1 MSIFKAYDIRGI
13 YPKELDEDIAYKIG
27 RATAY
32 FLKAKQI
39 VVGRDIR
46 LSGKRLF
53 DALAEGITDQGV
65 DVIDIGLCSSPM
77 LYFAVNFL
85 KAKGSVMVTAS
96 HNPKEY
102 NGFKFT
108 RENAIPISEDT
119 GIKDVERLVN
129 KNQFKDAQKKGKI
142 IKKEV
147 LSDYTNF
154 VLKFAKNI
162 KPLKVVIDTANGMG
176 GLEVPKVFEKLKC
189 EVIPLFFKLDGTFPN
204 HDPNPLKGESLR
216 FLIEKIKKEKADL
229 GIAFDGDA
237 DRVFFTTEQGEI
249 IPADFITC
257 LIAKEMLKHHPKEK
271 ILYDLRSSWIVKE
284 TVEEAGGKASM
295 SRVGHAFIKEQLR
308 KENGIFA
315 GELSGHF
322 YFRDAFYTD
331 SGIIAV
337 IWILNLLSAE
347 NKKFSE
353 LIKHLKKYYASGEIN
368 SEVEDKEGKMKELA
382 NLYKDGKI
390 SWLDGIRVDFD
401 NWWFNVRPSNTEPLL
416 RLNLEA
422 KSKEFMEKK
431 RDEILRVIRG

>member
-13 YPKELDEDIAYKIG
+13 YPSELNEETAYKIG
-27 RATAY
+27 RATAS

-46 LSGKRLF
+46 LSGKQLF
-53 DALAEGITDQGV
+53 DALAKGITGQGV

-119 GIKDVERLVN
+119 GIKDIERLVN
-129 KNQFKDAQKKGKI
+129 KNQFKDAKNKGKI
-142 IKKEV
+142 VKKEI
-147 LSDYTNF
+147 LNDYTKF
-154 VLKFAKNI
+154 ALKFAKNI
-162 KPLKVVIDTANGMG
+162 RPLKVVIDTANGMG
-176 GLEVPKVFEKLKC
+176 GLEVPKVFKKLPCK
-189 EVIPLFFKLDGTFPN
+189 VIPLFFKLDGTFPN

-216 FLIEKIKKEKADL
+216 FLIEKVKKEKADL

-284 TVEEAGGKASM
+284 TVKACGGTTSM

-331 SGIIAV
+331 SGIVAA

-353 LIKHLKKYYASGEIN
+353 LIKHLKKYFASGEIN
-368 SEVEDKEGKMKELA
+368 SEVKGKEGKIKELA
-382 NLYKDGKI
+382 KIYKDGKI
-390 SWLDGIRVDFD
+390 SWLDGIRVDYKD
-401 NWWFNVRPSNTEPLL
+401 WWFNVRPSNTESLL

-422 KSKEFMEKK
+422 KTKELMETK
-431 RDEILRVIRG
+431 RDEILRIIRG